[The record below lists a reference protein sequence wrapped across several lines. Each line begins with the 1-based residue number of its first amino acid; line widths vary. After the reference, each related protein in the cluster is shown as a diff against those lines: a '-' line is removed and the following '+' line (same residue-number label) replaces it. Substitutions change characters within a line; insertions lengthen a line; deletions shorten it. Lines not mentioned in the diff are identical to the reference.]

1 MGKGRTIAQTLRIRA
16 YNGPGAGSRSPRY
29 SLGYTNFSGPTL
41 VKTRL
46 PPPFR
51 TFVLMQRLDLKQL
64 LSQKLSPQQ
73 IQFIKLLQIPTAELE
88 TRIKEEMEVN
98 PALEEDEPDDTEE
111 MERDEDDGDEA
122 DDDPDASLDNDENTL
137 EEDFDDRNN
146 DQEMA
151 DELPEPEIQPKD
163 EGPAD
168 TEANADTTDLDLS
181 DYLNDDEIAG
191 YKMQGDGPG
200 EEEERD
206 TPLADTSGS
215 LLDSLLDQL
224 HFASL
229 NERQEAIGQQLI
241 GSIDGDGYI
250 RRDLSAIANDLAFS
264 QNLEVTVAEIEA
276 VLRVVQGFDPP
287 GIAARDLPECL
298 LLQLERRPQDEATTN
313 AERILTDTF
322 EEFSKK
328 HYPRIQQK
336 LDLEDDELKEAI
348 SVILKLNPKPGGSGP
363 SGLGK
368 TQYLMPDF
376 ILTNDNGVF
385 NLTLNARN
393 APELRVS
400 PAYTEMFRTYD
411 KAAKKDTKMKEAV
424 TFVKQKLDSAK
435 WFIDAIRQRQNTL
448 LRTMNAIVEL
458 QTEFFVE
465 GDEGKLRPMI
475 LKDIAQR
482 ISMDISTVSRV
493 ANSKSIQTEF
503 GIYPLKYFFS
513 EGIATDSGEDA
524 SSREVKSILKELIG
538 KESKERPLS
547 DDKLE
552 KMLNARGYNIARR
565 TVAKYREQLNIPVAR
580 LRKEL

>member
-1 MGKGRTIAQTLRIRA
+1 MAA
-16 YNGPGAGSRSPRY
+16 CPGADSQSPR
-29 SLGYTNFSGPTL
+29 YTNFSASSVVRRVPL
-41 VKTRL
+41 
-46 PPPFR
+46 PPFR
-51 TFVLMQRLDLKQL
+51 TFVIMQRLDLKQL

-98 PALEEDEPDDTEE
+98 PALEEDEPDDAEE
-111 MERDEDDGDEA
+111 LERDEDDSD
-122 DDDPDASLDNDENTL
+122 DSDDPDASLDNDENTL
-137 EEDFDDRNN
+137 DEDYEDRASN
-146 DQEMA
+146 DSEPA
-151 DELPEPEIQPKD
+151 NELPEPEIMPKD
-163 EGPAD
+163 DGPAD
-168 TEANADTTDLDLS
+168 TEANADNTDLDLS

-229 NERQEAIGQQLI
+229 DERQEAIGQQLI

-264 QNLEVTVAEIEA
+264 QNLEVSVAEIEA
-276 VLRVVQGFDPP
+276 VLRVVQQFDPP

-298 LLQLERRPQDEATTN
+298 LLQLERRPQDENTVN

-322 EEFSKK
+322 DEFSKK

-348 SVILKLNPKPGGSGP
+348 GVILKLNPKPGGSGP

-411 KAAKKDTKMKEAV
+411 KAAKKDQKMKEAV

-458 QTEFFVE
+458 QRDFFAE
-465 GDEGKLRPMI
+465 GDEGKLKPMI

-524 SSREVKSILKELIG
+524 SSREVKSILKDLIG

>member
-1 MGKGRTIAQTLRIRA
+1 
-16 YNGPGAGSRSPRY
+16 
-29 SLGYTNFSGPTL
+29 
-41 VKTRL
+41 
-46 PPPFR
+46 
-51 TFVLMQRLDLKQL
+51 MQRLDLKQL

-73 IQFIKLLQIPTAELE
+73 IQFIKLLQIPTAELD
-88 TRIKEEMEVN
+88 TRIKEELEVN
-98 PALEEDEPDDTEE
+98 PALEEDEPDDSPEE
-111 MERDEDDGDEA
+111 AERDEEDGDSDDA
-122 DDDPDASLDNDENTL
+122 DDPDAEFDNPDNTL
-137 EEDFDDRNN
+137 DEDFDSDSAGG
-146 DQEMA
+146 A
-151 DELPEPEIQPKD
+151 DEPPEIELPAIKEED
-163 EGPAD
+163 GPSDTAETAD
-168 TEANADTTDLDLS
+168 TADLDLS

-200 EEEERD
+200 EEEEREM
-206 TPLADTSGS
+206 PLADNSAS
-215 LLDSLLDQL
+215 LQDSLLDQL
-224 HFASL
+224 GFASL

-250 RRDLSAIANDLAFS
+250 RRDLAAIANDLAFS
-264 QNLEVTVAEIEA
+264 QNIEATVPEIEA

-298 LLQLERRPQDEATTN
+298 LLQLERRPPDEATEN
-313 AERILTDTF
+313 AQRIIEQAF

-328 HYPRIQQK
+328 HYLRIQQK
-336 LDLEDDELKEAI
+336 LDLEEDELKEAI
-348 SVILKLNPKPGGSGP
+348 SVILKLNPKPGGTGP
-363 SGLGK
+363 TGTGRGGI
-368 TQYLMPDF
+368 QYLMPDF
-376 ILTNDNGVF
+376 ILTNDNGAMS
-385 NLTLNARN
+385 LTLNARN

-411 KAAKKDTKMKEAV
+411 KAAKKDKKMKEAV

-458 QTEFFVE
+458 QREFFVE
-465 GDEGKLRPMI
+465 GDETKLRPMI
-475 LKDIAQR
+475 LKDIAQK
-482 ISMDISTVSRV
+482 IDMDISTVSRV
-493 ANSKSIQTEF
+493 ANSKSVQTEF

-524 SSREVKSILKELIG
+524 SSREVKSILKELIE

-565 TVAKYREQLNIPVAR
+565 TVAKYREQLNMPVAR